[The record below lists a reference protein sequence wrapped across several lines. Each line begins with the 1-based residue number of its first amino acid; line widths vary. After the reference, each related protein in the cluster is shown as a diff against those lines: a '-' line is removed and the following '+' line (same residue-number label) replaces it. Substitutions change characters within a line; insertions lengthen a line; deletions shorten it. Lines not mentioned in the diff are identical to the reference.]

1 MERIVPV
8 VTSVDQEL
16 CVWEHGAAVPTGT
29 ESEGEMNLE
38 SNLEPAA
45 FFFFLMIYLRGEG
58 AFPVVFTSENSI
70 RPERKHIF
78 PWNMDAQHLKLPN
91 CVAEKH
97 KLRVKQI

>member
-45 FFFFLMIYLRGEG
+45 FFFFNDLPSRRGGFPCGFHLR
-58 AFPVVFTSENSI
+58 
-70 RPERKHIF
+70 
-78 PWNMDAQHLKLPN
+78 KLHQTW
-91 CVAEKH
+91 EKTH
-97 KLRVKQI
+97 FSMKYGRSTPKIA